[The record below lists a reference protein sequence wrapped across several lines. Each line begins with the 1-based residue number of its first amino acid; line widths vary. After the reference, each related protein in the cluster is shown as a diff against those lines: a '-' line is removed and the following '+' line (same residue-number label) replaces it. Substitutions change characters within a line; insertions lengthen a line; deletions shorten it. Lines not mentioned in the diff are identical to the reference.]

1 MFGGIFLLDLTW
13 IVFLIFVA
21 RKYFLYLFVKKLCA
35 GVCCVLSSITEASTN
50 NYTIVLIIMLF
61 NYDNNYDN
69 NEYIIMKTHKI

>member
-21 RKYFLYLFVKKLCA
+21 RKYFLYLFVKKLYA

-50 NYTIVLIIMLF
+50 NHTIVLIIMLF
-61 NYDNNYDN
+61 NYDNN
-69 NEYIIMKTHKI
+69 EYIIMNTHKI